1 MMNAAAS
8 HFALGCKGGTTVKVW
23 RAIGLEVGMANVP
36 VGDGGMV
43 KDMAPCVD
51 RALNVSAADV

>member
-1 MMNAAAS
+1 VTNAAAS
-8 HFALGCKGGTTVKVW
+8 HLVLGWRGGTTVKVW

-43 KDMAPCVD
+43 KDMAPWVD
-51 RALNVSAADV
+51 KALNVSAADV

>member
-1 MMNAAAS
+1 VTNAAAS
-8 HFALGCKGGTTVKVW
+8 HLVLGCKGGTAVKVW
-23 RAIGLEVGMANVP
+23 RAIGLEVGMVNVP

-43 KDMAPCVD
+43 KDTVPWVD